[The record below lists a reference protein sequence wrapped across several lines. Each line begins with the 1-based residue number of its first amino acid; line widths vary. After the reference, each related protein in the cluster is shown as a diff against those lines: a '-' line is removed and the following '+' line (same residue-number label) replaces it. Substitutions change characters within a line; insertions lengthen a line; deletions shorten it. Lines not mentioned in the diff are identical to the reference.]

1 MINNYSKLIRLEQ
14 WYKNIIVF
22 APLLFSSD
30 TYPIH
35 MMFVAFLG
43 FSCVSSV
50 TYIFNDWMD
59 REKDRLHPIKKE
71 RPLASGKIRPKQA
84 TVAAGTLLLIVLCT
98 VALLG
103 TFYGS
108 ILLAYFVI
116 TNLYSLGLKNI
127 PLLDIMIIGGNF
139 AMRMMAGLQSFPDMS
154 TLPYFG
160 LLLGAIVIF
169 LTHKRS
175 NDIKLLGKE
184 KALKHKPVL
193 KYYTHRN
200 NYFFRAVGYFVVI
213 LSFFVLWQ
221 NGLMIYKVI
230 GLIIQLLAT
239 SFIMSENP
247 EYTSKPQWLLRSKIW
262 VGILVGNVG
271 LWVAIWYLDNLM

>member
-1 MINNYSKLIRLEQ
+1 MLRTLSKLIRLEQ
-14 WYKNIIVF
+14 WYKNSIVF
-22 APLLFSSD
+22 APLLFSPVA
-30 TYPIH
+30 YPIELLAL
-35 MMFVAFLG
+35 AFLG
-43 FSCVSSV
+43 FSCVSSI

-59 REKDRLHPIKKE
+59 REKDRMHPIKKE
-71 RPLASGKIRPKQA
+71 RPLAAGKISGKQA
-84 TVAAGTLLLIVLCT
+84 IVVAAILSLVVLT
-98 VALLG
+98 IIYFLG

-127 PLLDIMIIGGNF
+127 PLLDIIIIGGNF

-175 NDIKLLGKE
+175 NDKKLLGE

-193 KYYTHRN
+193 KYYTTRN
-200 NYFFRAVGYFVVI
+200 NYFFRAVGYAVVI
-213 LSFFVLWQ
+213 LAFFVMWQ
-221 NGLMIYKVI
+221 NGFSYVKII
-230 GLIIQLLAT
+230 GLILQLLAT
-239 SFIMSENP
+239 SFIMSDNL
-247 EYTSKPQWLLRSKIW
+247 EYTSKPQWLFRSKIW
-262 VGILVGNVG
+262 TGILVGNVVMWG
-271 LWVAIWYLDNLM
+271 VVWLW